1 MEWLNYHHLLYFWMV
16 ARTGSIAKASE
27 ELLLAPPTLSAQ
39 IRKLEE
45 SLGEKLFVRAGR
57 RLTMTESG
65 RVVYRYADEIF
76 SLGRELTDTL
86 KGRPTGRPLR
96 LQVGVADVLPKIIV
110 YRLIQPAFQLP
121 SPVRVICREDPPDR
135 LLALLAVQQLDLVLS
150 DAPLGPGTS
159 VRAFSHP
166 LGDCSV
172 SFYAQ
177 PRLAASCKK
186 GFPRSLEGAPLL
198 LPTES
203 ASLRIGL
210 DQWFES
216 QDIRPLV
223 VGEFDDFSLL
233 RMFASVERGIVAAP
247 SVLDKEMRK
256 RYGFI
261 RVGETEAVRARFYAI
276 SIEKRIKN
284 PAVVAICATARD
296 EIFR

>member
-16 ARTGSIAKASE
+16 ARLGSIARASE

-45 SLGEKLFVRAGR
+45 SLGEKLFTRSGR
-57 RLTMTESG
+57 RLVPTESG

-86 KGRPTGRPLR
+86 KGRPSGRPLR

-110 YRLIQPAFQLP
+110 YRLIQPAFRLP

-150 DAPLGPGTS
+150 DAPLGPGVS

-166 LGDCSV
+166 LGDCPV
-172 SFYAQ
+172 SFYA
-177 PRLAASCKK
+177 RGKLAEAWKK
-186 GFPRSLEGAPLL
+186 GFPRSLEGAPFL

-203 ASLRIGL
+203 ASLRAGL

-216 QDIRPLV
+216 QDIRPQI

-233 RMFASVERGIVAAP
+233 RMFAGAERGIVAAP
-247 SVLDKEMRK
+247 SILDKEMRK
-256 RYGFI
+256 QYGFV
-261 RVGETEAVRARFYAI
+261 RLGETEAVRARFYAI
-276 SIEKRIKN
+276 SIEKKIKN
-284 PAVVAICATARD
+284 PAVVAICDIAR
-296 EIFR
+296 EEVFR

>member
-16 ARTGSIAKASE
+16 ARLGSIARASE

-45 SLGEKLFVRAGR
+45 SLGEKLFTRSGR
-57 RLTMTESG
+57 RLVPTESG

-86 KGRPTGRPLR
+86 KGRPSGRPLR

-110 YRLIQPAFQLP
+110 YRLIQPAFRLP

-150 DAPLGPGTS
+150 DAPLGPGVS

-166 LGDCSV
+166 LGDCPV
-172 SFYAQ
+172 SFYA
-177 PRLAASCKK
+177 RGKLAESWKK
-186 GFPRSLEGAPLL
+186 GFPRSLEGAPFL

-203 ASLRIGL
+203 ASLRAGL

-216 QDIRPLV
+216 QDIRPQI

-233 RMFASVERGIVAAP
+233 RMFAGAERGIVAAP
-247 SVLDKEMRK
+247 SILDKEMRK
-256 RYGFI
+256 QYGFV
-261 RVGETEAVRARFYAI
+261 RLGETEAVRSRFYAI
-276 SIEKRIKN
+276 SIEKKIKN
-284 PAVVAICATARD
+284 PAVVAICDIAR
-296 EIFR
+296 EEVFR